1 MKINIKFL
9 DGNILNLDIE
19 KNKIYDIK
27 NEISVI
33 KDIDI
38 HKIKLIFGGK
48 ILKNEET
55 IDHHKIYE
63 NCTLNCIISKVPV
76 NPSVTN
82 ENTENNSNTNENTEN
97 NNNTNENP
105 NFNTGLFTNLFNS
118 MNINDSQTFANTL
131 FNSNNTTQFVNMIS
145 NNDQLRNHIIDSSIQ
160 RMNLPL
166 NSPLRDFFETN
177 INLLTQTPELLNQ
190 FANNNFDPPPYS
202 PLDQNIESFNDENS
216 ESNNNDTDNDEEN
229 IDEDNNNDYE
239 NYDDDDDGNDSD
251 DDDDDDDD
259 NDDEDNNEN
268 FYNELKEKYSSQFE
282 EVKNMGFEDDELI
295 LKTLLQCHGSVA
307 ITINKL
313 VEM

>member
-55 IDHHKIYE
+55 IDYHKIYD
-63 NCTLNCIISKVPV
+63 NCTLNCIISKAPV
-76 NPSVTN
+76 NPTVT
-82 ENTENNSNTNENTEN
+82 TENTEN
-97 NNNTNENP
+97 NNNTNDIPNINP
-105 NFNTGLFTNLFNS
+105 NPFANLFN
-118 MNINDSQTFANTL
+118 NIDINNTQTFTNTL

-145 NNDQLRNHIIDSSIQ
+145 NNDQLRNHIIDSSLQ

-202 PLDQNIESFNDENS
+202 PLDENIESLNEEVHYENEIEENEIEENENE
-216 ESNNNDTDNDEEN
+216 ESNNYDNELNET
-229 IDEDNNNDYE
+229 
-239 NYDDDDDGNDSD
+239 
-251 DDDDDDDD
+251 
-259 NDDEDNNEN
+259 DDEDNEEYDDVNDGEGDDEDDDDSEDDEDDES
-268 FYNELKEKYSSQFE
+268 FYNDLKEKYASQFE
-282 EVKNMGFEDDELI
+282 EVKNMGFEDEELI
-295 LKTLLQCHGSVA
+295 LKTLLQCHGSVT